1 MAQSRAEFDSQF
13 QHRITREALAAV
25 GEFGFVLAGA
35 GALREHGLI
44 DRPTEDI
51 DLFTIQKHEQDFPHA
66 VDTLMT
72 TLRDAGLEVTATQVT
87 DSFARLHVSD
97 RRASAYTTIDMGVDW
112 RSSAPAT
119 LQVGAVLAEID
130 SVASKVAALYSR
142 GEPRDFLDVDRI
154 RQSGRFSDEELLEVA
169 VNFDPG
175 FDRSYFAHRLSTV
188 SSIAAREVHEYGVSS
203 DAFESIA
210 KRLEV
215 WGRQLTKPH
224 SPQEPGLGSSP
235 TKPHISPPAKPWEGP
250 GMSGPERG
258 LEL

>member
-175 FDRSYFAHRLSTV
+175 FDRSYFAHRLIAV
-188 SSIAAREVHEYGVSS
+188 SRVAAREVHEYGISS
-203 DAFESIA
+203 SAFESIV
-210 KRLEV
+210 KRLEA
-215 WGRQLTKPH
+215 WGHQLSNPH
-224 SPQEPGLGSSP
+224 TSEEPGLGP
-235 TKPHISPPAKPWEGP
+235 ATTIPNIPPPANPIDAPGKSGP
-250 GMSGPERG
+250 GHG
-258 LEL
+258 LDL